1 MSLPA
6 KEMLS
11 IKQECIAAEM
21 LTPAVIDLAFCGFDS
36 VSFWSFESFERTKR
50 KASAD
55 ELHSAMHRQ
64 SLAAGSLGCT
74 MVHAQDGY
82 SSLFASHLPLHAS

>member
-36 VSFWSFESFERTKR
+36 VSFWSFKRTKSQ
-50 KASAD
+50 ASAD
-55 ELHSAMHRQ
+55 ELHCAMHRQ
-64 SLAAGSLGCT
+64 RSAAECLHCT
-74 MVHAQDGY
+74 MVHAQEGY
-82 SSLFASHLPLHAS
+82 SSGFTSRLPLHVS